1 MTQNKKINAKYES
14 NGIVISPAVPAK
26 GETARVVYNG
36 LLAQSG
42 ADKVY
47 VHVGFGEDWKRSTD
61 YRMNRSGDG
70 YGFEV
75 QIPVAIANTMNLCFK
90 DNANN
95 WDNNSGENY
104 SYNVL

>member
-1 MTQNKKINAKYES
+1 MTQDKRSNSKYED
-14 NGIVISPAVPAK
+14 NGIVLSPAVPAK

-47 VHVGFGEDWKRSTD
+47 VHVGFGDDWKRPTD
-61 YRMNRSGDG
+61 YRMNRSGS
-70 YGFEV
+70 GFEA

-95 WDNNSGENY
+95 WDNNSGHNY
-104 SYNVL
+104 SYTVL

>member
-1 MTQNKKINAKYES
+1 MKMTQDKRINPKYEN

-47 VHVGFGEDWKRSTD
+47 VHVGFGQEWKRPTD
-61 YRMNRSGDG
+61 YRMNKSAD
-70 YGFEV
+70 GFEV
-75 QIPVAIANTMNLCFK
+75 QIPVALANTINLCFK

-95 WDNNSGENY
+95 WDNNSGANY
-104 SYNVL
+104 SYTVL